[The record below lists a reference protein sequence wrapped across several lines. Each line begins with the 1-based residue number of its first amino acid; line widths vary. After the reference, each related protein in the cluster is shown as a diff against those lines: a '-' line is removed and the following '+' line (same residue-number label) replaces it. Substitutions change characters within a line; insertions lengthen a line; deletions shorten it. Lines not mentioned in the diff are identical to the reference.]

1 MTLSNLYVGKAVVIN
16 GAATPLYGITK
27 QSYDPRAVNKNYGNS
42 GAVHTYLSSFVRY
55 APVMKF
61 STMSVAT
68 LLGTGYLTNVNT
80 PMAALNGTSGL
91 LLTLGRVKSDA
102 PGYDSTAHR
111 TLKMASG
118 QIYLDSLNWSGG
130 AEGLT
135 ADCTA
140 YGISADGTTD
150 PVTPAS
156 STTLPS
162 DGAETPWQLTGATID
177 GVACDSVQSFSATFA
192 HGAENNTEG
201 AYTMGLPFPVRVV
214 PPGAGGAILISGEL
228 DIMDQ
233 SFSLPNSG
241 AIVLTFQQSQLGAG
255 FSSGA
260 GAQVLTFSGAAIE
273 VAPMDAGQGVA
284 TRKVKFTCTY
294 VPSTY
299 PFAHTP

>member
-1 MTLSNLYVGKAVVIN
+1 MTLSSLYVGKAVVIN
-16 GAATPLYGITK
+16 GAGTPLYGITK
-27 QSYDPRAVNKNYGNS
+27 QSYDPRVTKKDYANS
-42 GAVHTYLSSFVRY
+42 GSVHTRLSSFVRY
-55 APVMKF
+55 APIMKF
-61 STMSVAT
+61 STMSVQT
-68 LLGTGYLTNVNT
+68 LLGTGYLENLNT
-80 PMAALNGTSGL
+80 PMDELDGSNGL
-91 LLTLGRVKSDA
+91 LLTLGRVKDDA

-140 YGISADGTTD
+140 YGISSDGTTD

-156 STTLPS
+156 SNSIPS
-162 DGAETPWQLTGATID
+162 DGADTPWQLTGATIA
-177 GVACDSVQSFSATFA
+177 GVACDSIQSFSATFA
-192 HGAENNTEG
+192 HGAENNAEG
-201 AYTMGLPFPVRVV
+201 SYTLGLPFPVRVV

-233 SFSLPNSG
+233 ALSLANSG
-241 AIVLTFQQSQLGAG
+241 AIVLTFQQNQLGGG
-255 FSSGA
+255 FTGT
-260 GAQVLTFSGAAIE
+260 QVLTFSGCAIE

-294 VPSTY
+294 VPTTY